1 MKYSHG
7 CEDNAVGRCILYM
20 IYSYVFKKINKKIEN
35 VVRKLK
41 TIKNNKTEILEL
53 KNTVNYIRNSVEG
66 LVVA

>member
-1 MKYSHG
+1 
-7 CEDNAVGRCILYM
+7 M